1 MIKAVATAL
10 VLIAGAAVVLWFG
23 NTLNS
28 WVLGG
33 LIGGLAALL
42 LSIPISL
49 TLFSYL
55 SRRHDE
61 QLRAEAELREAEL
74 ERYEYEALPARTARG
89 GYAIE
94 AYQEEEEEFW
104 DEEEEQ
110 YYEPPRQQMRSLPQ
124 PAPQRYLEQN
134 PAPNRQSASRRGD
147 YGPLPK
153 PGTRNMPAARGKD
166 VVSRRPTT
174 RNMNYPGMPG
184 YTTGATL
191 SQQRADA
198 LRAARREKQQQ
209 YEEDDV
215 EVLPTHLSRR
225 LPAMRSEQDM
235 TGQYEQP
242 PHPPRS
248 SQRPSPETPQP
259 QRRPRVVESKPSRRD
274 IPRSLPPADGS
285 SFQQPAYLDDP
296 ETDNLDDFYPETGSI
311 RRPTGQFARNPRLD
325 TTHPQTENPSGTL
338 GRPLVRRAPYMY
350 EDDPIR
356 QEFSQQ
362 MYPPTVRRSSRLQ
375 PQQDKQ
381 E

>member
-1 MIKAVATAL
+1 MRAVATAL

-61 QLRAEAELREAEL
+61 QLRAEAELTEADL
-74 ERYEYEALPARTARG
+74 EMYEYEELPARTARG

-94 AYQEEEEEFW
+94 AYQEEEEAFW
-104 DEEEEQ
+104 EEEEEP
-110 YYEPPRQQMRSLPQ
+110 YYQQPRQQMRSLPQ
-124 PAPQRYLEQN
+124 PTPQRYLEQN
-134 PAPNRQSASRRGD
+134 SASNRQSASRRGA

-166 VVSRRPTT
+166 VGSRRPTT

-184 YTTGATL
+184 YATGATL
-191 SQQRADA
+191 SQQKAEA
-198 LRAARREKQQQ
+198 LRAARREKKQQQ
-209 YEEDDV
+209 YEDDV

-225 LPAMRSEQDM
+225 LPAMGSEQDM
-235 TGQYEQP
+235 TGQYEQLP
-242 PHPPRS
+242 RPRS
-248 SQRPSPETPQP
+248 SQRLVSETPQP
-259 QRRPRVVESKPSRRD
+259 QRRSRVVEAKPSRHD
-274 IPRSLPPADGS
+274 IPRSLPPAGGS
-285 SFQQPAYLDDP
+285 SFPQPAYLDDP
-296 ETDNLDDFYPETGSI
+296 ETDNLSDFNPETGSI

-325 TTHPQTENPSGTL
+325 TTHLQTENPSSTL

-362 MYPPTVRRSSRLQ
+362 IYPPTVRRSSRLQ
-375 PQQDKQ
+375 PQQGEQ